1 MIKIVEKKKIWFSIS
16 LTVILLGLVLLFTR
30 GLNFGIDFKG
40 GTKLQIELGEKLDTA
55 ALDEIIKKYDSSASC
70 KIVNNTP
77 VSYTHL
83 NLLLLNLY
91 FYGYLMLFLIRQ
103 TLVLLGFL

>member
-70 KIVNNTP
+70 KIVNNTQYEIKSTALDETTTSELLKEIKERIP
-77 VSYTHL
+77 INCSVS
-83 NLLLLNLY
+83 
-91 FYGYLMLFLIRQ
+91 
-103 TLVLLGFL
+103 